1 MKIFKKAII
10 LLTMLL
16 CIPCFNSCGDDSGT
30 TQNPAV
36 KKKIFYDCFDTVS
49 VIYDYSGMNDGKFE
63 ALCTKTEKLL
73 WEYHKLY
80 DIYDEYDGIN
90 NLATVNKNAGRGAIK
105 VDKKIID
112 LLKFSKEMHTLTNGE
127 VNIAMGSVLKIWH
140 EYRNGGYGTA
150 LPPMSM
156 LTEANEHTDINAIII
171 DEVNMTVEITDEK
184 TQIDV
189 GAIAKGYA
197 VEKAAEMIDADGI
210 TSVVLD
216 IGGNLRAIGA
226 KPSGDP
232 WRSGIKNPNDPYSSN
247 YVHILNIQNEALV
260 TSGVYERFYTVDG
273 VRYHHIINSE
283 TLMPENYYLS
293 VTIKVDSSALADALS
308 TAVFNMPLE
317 EAKPFIESQNGIFA
331 VFVLPDGSVVT
342 AGEE

>member
-1 MKIFKKAII
+1 MRIIKKAVI
-10 LLTMLL
+10 LLVLIL
-16 CIPCFNSCGDDSGT
+16 CVPCFNGCANENNASN
-30 TQNPAV
+30 NPAV

-49 VIYDYSGMNDGKFE
+49 VIYDYSGMNDGKFDSL
-63 ALCTKTEKLL
+63 ASKTENLL
-73 WEYHKLY
+73 WEYHRLY
-80 DIYDEYDGIN
+80 DIYEEYDGIN
-90 NLATVNKNAGRGAIK
+90 NLATVNKNAGKGAVE
-105 VDKKIID
+105 VDEKIID
-112 LLKFSKEMHTLTNGE
+112 LIKFSKEMHALTNGE

-140 EYRNGGYGTA
+140 EYRNGGYGTE

-156 LTEANEHTDINAIII
+156 LTEANAHTDINSIIV
-171 DEVNMTVEITDEK
+171 DEEKMTVEITDEK

-197 VEKAAEMIDADGI
+197 VEMAAKMIEKDGI

-216 IGGNLRAIGA
+216 VGGNLRTIGT

-247 YVHILNIQNEALV
+247 YVYILNIKNEALV
-260 TSGVYERFYTVDG
+260 TSGVYERFYTVGG
-273 VRYHHIINSE
+273 VRYHHIINGE
-283 TLMPENYYLS
+283 TLMPENHYLS

-317 EAKPFIESQNGIFA
+317 EAKAFIESQDGIFA
-331 VFVLPDGSVVT
+331 IFVMPDGSVVT